1 MNLPL
6 LAFPLFAA
14 LGAAQAAP
22 TSTPAAAP
30 PAAAQAAPAT
40 EHMGL
45 REALERNEIV
55 SFKSILDWIEQNYVG
70 KVVEV
75 ELEDEEEALQYEVE
89 LLTPAGNIIEFEF
102 DARTGE
108 LQAIKGRD
116 VDSARRK

>member
-6 LAFPLFAA
+6 LAIPLAA
-14 LGAAQAAP
+14 VLGAAQAAP
-22 TSTPAAAP
+22 PAPP
-30 PAAAQAAPAT
+30 PAAPV

-55 SFKSILDWIEQNYVG
+55 SFKSILDWIEQHYVG

-75 ELEDEEEALQYEVE
+75 ELEDEDDDLQYEVE
-89 LLTPAGNIIEFEF
+89 LLTPNGNVIEFEF

-116 VDSARRK
+116 VESARRK